1 MNYGMYAGVACV
13 MLGIG
18 QTYITQVIAVL
29 YPAFM
34 SFVALETDTPE
45 DDKQWLTYWVCYGC
59 FAILD
64 QFAGFILSFIPFY
77 FFLKMAFL
85 IWCMHPATQG
95 ATIVYNNYILPFYN
109 EHAAEIETLEHM
121 AEDKF

>member
-1 MNYGMYAGVACV
+1 MYAAVACV
-13 MLGIG
+13 MLGVG

-34 SFVALETDTPE
+34 SFVALETDNPE

-85 IWCMHPATQG
+85 IWCMHPSTQG

-109 EHAAEIETLEHM
+109 EHAAEIENLEHM
-121 AEDKF
+121 AENNL